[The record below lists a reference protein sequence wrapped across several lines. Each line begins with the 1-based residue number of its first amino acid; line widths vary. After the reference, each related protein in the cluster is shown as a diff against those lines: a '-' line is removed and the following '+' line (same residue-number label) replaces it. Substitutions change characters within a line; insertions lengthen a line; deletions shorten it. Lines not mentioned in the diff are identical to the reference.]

1 LGLATR
7 SRAAGHLRAD
17 AGNTRDPNHR
27 GKVMIDITGD
37 PAGPPKIAGGGPL
50 CSWGSPQ
57 AGSVTFRMAPLVL
70 TYPDRKRQLLTKFHL
85 FHQMQMPT
93 KGSRKGRRKF
103 GNRDFLCY
111 VLILHIID
119 YLLVDTL

>member
-1 LGLATR
+1 LGLVTR
-7 SRAAGHLRAD
+7 SRAASHLRAD

-57 AGSVTFRMAPLVL
+57 AGGVTFRMAPPGFDIPKSKAAATNEVPLV
-70 TYPDRKRQLLTKFHL
+70 PPNANAK
-85 FHQMQMPT
+85 
-93 KGSRKGRRKF
+93 KGKSKGKKK
-103 GNRDFLCY
+103 
-111 VLILHIID
+111 IWQP
-119 YLLVDTL
+119 